1 MLLGRLM
8 RGRAVLRLNV
18 TSLRLVLHPRRQLR
32 ERMRRLKQNACDQ
45 CRPAD
50 DVPHSPNHQPPLQVD
65 SQCALRLNL
74 LGAYRRSIARESW

>member
-1 MLLGRLM
+1 
-8 RGRAVLRLNV
+8 
-18 TSLRLVLHPRRQLR
+18 
-32 ERMRRLKQNACDQ
+32 MRRLKQNACDQ
-45 CRPAD
+45 RRPAD